1 MAIAPKL
8 ELRASQSLVMT
19 PQLQQAIKLLQM
31 NALDIETWLEEQ
43 IEGNPFLEKEEE
55 VASADDSALSAS
67 EPAATLNDAQPD
79 SQPDSHPDSQ
89 LDSHL
94 DSLASPLSETRD
106 GDDGNSSEGEERDA
120 FDALESTQADQESL
134 DVSYE
139 NVFDGDAPFAD
150 VSRAAAPSAHDLLPS
165 DLEDETT
172 RSLAHHLHRQLGLDM
187 TDAEEQAIGAFFIDS
202 LDENGFLRLKASEAA
217 SQLGCPVE
225 QVVEVLTKLRQFD
238 PPGLFAYDLK
248 DCLRLQL
255 QDSGALTEPLEILLA
270 NLDLLASGVK
280 ETLRKRCALSSL
292 EFEEALA
299 TIRSLNPRPAAAFDH
314 RPIQTVVPDLL
325 MRELKQQ
332 EEEEEGGGDIWRVE
346 LNNETLPRVL
356 LSRDYHAEV
365 ASDVSLRGD
374 AQAQEFLKEHWQSAN
389 WIVKALDQ
397 RAQTILKV
405 AAEIVKR
412 QRGFFRYGIARLAP
426 LVLRDI
432 ADAISMHESTVSRV
446 VNGKYM
452 QTPRGMFELRYFFT
466 KAIPNSIMRTSLSAK
481 AVRHRIR
488 QLIEEE
494 EPKATL
500 SDDKIV
506 DKLKE
511 EGVEIARRTVTKYR
525 EAMRIGSSVERRR
538 RHALQ

>member
-43 IEGNPFLEKEEE
+43 IESNPFLEKEEE
-55 VASADDSALSAS
+55 VADAGENALSAN
-67 EPAATLNDAQPD
+67 EPTEALNDSPPDSLSD
-79 SQPDSHPDSQ
+79 SQPDS
-89 LDSHL
+89 
-94 DSLASPLSETRD
+94 LANPLPETREAD
-106 GDDGNSSEGEERDA
+106 EGNTSEGEERDA

-139 NVFDGDAPFAD
+139 NVFDGDAPFSD
-150 VSRAAAPSAHDLLPS
+150 VSRAAAPSTHDLLPS

-172 RSLAHHLHRQLGLDM
+172 RSLSHHLHRQLGLDM

-225 QVVEVLTKLRQFD
+225 QVEEVLTKLRQFD

-255 QDSGALTEPLEILLA
+255 QDSDALTEPLEALLA
-270 NLDLLASGVK
+270 NLDLLANGVK
-280 ETLRKRCALSSL
+280 ETLRKRCALGSQ

-314 RPIQTVVPDLL
+314 RPVQTVVPDLL
-325 MRELKQQ
+325 MREVKQ

-488 QLIEEE
+488 QLIDEE

>member
-31 NALDIETWLEEQ
+31 NASDVEAWLEEQ

-55 VASADDSALSAS
+55 VVAEGAGEAGDSAGDSAGDNDSVAPSLNESVGESVGLSADTQAEA
-67 EPAATLNDAQPD
+67 
-79 SQPDSHPDSQ
+79 
-89 LDSHL
+89 
-94 DSLASPLSETRD
+94 
-106 GDDGNSSEGEERDA
+106 GEGEERDTL
-120 FDALESTQADQESL
+120 DALESPQAAQESL

-139 NVFDGDAPFAD
+139 NVFDGDSSFGD
-150 VSRAAAPSAHDLLPS
+150 LGRTAAAASPYDLLPS

-172 RSLAHHLHRQLGLDM
+172 RSLSHHLHRQLGLDI
-187 TDAEEQAIGAFFIDS
+187 TDAEEHAIGAFFIDS
-202 LDENGFLRLKASEAA
+202 LDENGFLRLKAEEAA
-217 SQLGCPVE
+217 SQLGCEIAKVE
-225 QVVEVLTKLRQFD
+225 EVLAKLRQFD
-238 PPGLFAYDLK
+238 PPGLFAYDLT

-255 QDSGALTEPLEILLA
+255 IDQDALTEELEALLA
-270 NLDLLASGVK
+270 DLDLLANGVK
-280 ETLRKRCALSSL
+280 ETLRKRCALSVE
-292 EFEEALA
+292 EFEKALA

-325 MRELKQQ
+325 MREVK
-332 EEEEEGGGDIWRVE
+332 EEEEGESDIWRVE

-374 AQAQEFLKEHWQSAN
+374 AQAQDFMKEHWQSAN

-412 QRGFFRYGIARLAP
+412 QRGFFRYGIAKLAP

-432 ADAISMHESTVSRV
+432 AEAISMHESTVSRV

-466 KAIPNSIMRTSLSAK
+466 KAIPNSIMRISLSAK
-481 AVRHRIR
+481 SVRHRIC

-494 EPKATL
+494 EPSAAL

-506 DKLKE
+506 EKLKE

-525 EAMRIGSSVERRR
+525 EGMRIGSSVERRR

>member
-8 ELRASQSLVMT
+8 ELRASQSLVLT

-31 NALDIETWLEEQ
+31 NARDIEAWLDEQ
-43 IEGNPFLEKEEE
+43 IESNPFLEKEEE
-55 VASADDSALSAS
+55 VADNAS
-67 EPAATLNDAQPD
+67 VATEPEPAATLAE
-79 SQPDSHPDSQ
+79 SREAEEGS
-89 LDSHL
+89 
-94 DSLASPLSETRD
+94 ATE
-106 GDDGNSSEGEERDA
+106 GNATEGGERDA
-120 FDALESTQADQESL
+120 LDVLESTQTDQESL

-139 NVFDGDAPFAD
+139 NVFDGESSFTE
-150 VSRAAAPSAHDLLPS
+150 VGRTSAPSPYDLLPS

-172 RSLAHHLHRQLGLDM
+172 RSLSHHLHRQLGLDI
-187 TDAEEQAIGAFFIDS
+187 TDGEEHAIGAFFIDS
-202 LDENGFLRLKASEAA
+202 LDENGFLRTKAVEAA
-217 SQLGCPVE
+217 RQLGCEVE
-225 QVVEVLTKLRQFD
+225 QVEGVLAKLRQFE

-255 QDSGALTEPLEILLA
+255 QDRGALTEALEAMLK
-270 NLDLLASGVK
+270 NLDLLASGNK
-280 ETLRKRCALSSL
+280 EILRKRCALSS
-292 EFEEALA
+292 EDFDEALA
-299 TIRSLNPRPAAAFDH
+299 AVRSLNPRPAAAFDH

-325 MRELKQQ
+325 MREVKED
-332 EEEEEGGGDIWRVE
+332 EEEASDIWRVE

-365 ASDVSLRGD
+365 ASDVRLRGD
-374 AQAQEFLKEHWQSAN
+374 AQAQDFLKEHWQSAN

-412 QRGFFRYGIARLAP
+412 QRGFFRYGIAKLAP

-432 ADAISMHESTVSRV
+432 AEAISMHESTVSRV

-481 AVRHRIR
+481 AVRHRIC

-494 EPKATL
+494 KPTETL

-506 DKLKE
+506 DKLKQ

-525 EAMRIGSSVERRR
+525 EGMRIGSSVERRR